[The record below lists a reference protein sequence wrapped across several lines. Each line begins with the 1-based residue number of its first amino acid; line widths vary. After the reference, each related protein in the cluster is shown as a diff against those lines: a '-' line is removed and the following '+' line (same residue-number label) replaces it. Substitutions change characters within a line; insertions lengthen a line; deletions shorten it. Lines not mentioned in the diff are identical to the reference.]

1 MKKPARLGMGLSA
14 LLGDAPVAVAATA
27 SPSDHQR
34 MLPIE
39 ALEPGPF
46 QPRGPMEQEA
56 LQELAESI
64 REHGILQPILVR
76 PKPGTS
82 GVWQI
87 IGGER
92 RWRAAQ
98 LARQHEVP
106 VVVRDFD
113 DRTAMAAGLVE
124 NLQREDLNPLEE
136 AIGYQRLLDDF
147 GLKQETLG
155 QAVGKSRSH
164 VANTLRL
171 LNLPDKVRALL
182 SSGSLTAGHA
192 RALIT
197 SESPSELARQVVTK
211 GLSVRETEALMKRL
225 SEAPQRKEKKAAT
238 RFEKDADTRALEG
251 DLSANLRMKVS
262 IEHLD
267 IDGSGRMVIQ
277 YRSLDQLDALCS
289 LLSASLSDVSR

>member
-1 MKKPARLGMGLSA
+1 MGLSA

-34 MLPIE
+34 ILPIE

-46 QPRGPMEQEA
+46 QPRGPMEPEA

-76 PKPGTS
+76 PKPGSS

-98 LARQHEVP
+98 LAKQHEVP

-192 RALIT
+192 RALLT
-197 SESPSELARQVVTK
+197 ADDPVALAEQVVTR
-211 GLSVRETEALMKRL
+211 GLNVRQTEALAAASPAKPNAARAV
-225 SEAPQRKEKKAAT
+225 SDPETKAL
-238 RFEKDADTRALEG
+238 EKDLGERLGLGVAIRRSGKGGKLV
-251 DLSANLRMKVS
+251 LSWR
-262 IEHLD
+262 D
-267 IDGSGRMVIQ
+267 
-277 YRSLDQLDALCS
+277 LDQLETVLRLLKPGTAPHPGDA
-289 LLSASLSDVSR
+289 

>member
-14 LLGDAPVAVAATA
+14 LLGDAPVAVASTA
-27 SPSDHQR
+27 APHDHQR

-46 QPRGPMEQEA
+46 QPRGPMEPEA

-76 PKPGTS
+76 PKPGHS
-82 GVWQI
+82 GLWQI

-98 LARQHEVP
+98 LAKQHEVP

-171 LNLPDKVRALL
+171 LNLPEKVRALL

-192 RALIT
+192 RALLT
-197 SESPSELARQVVTK
+197 ADDPVALAEQVVTR
-211 GLSVRETEALMKRL
+211 GLNVRQTEAL
-225 SEAPQRKEKKAAT
+225 AAASPARPNAART
-238 RFEKDADTRALEG
+238 VSDPETRALEK
-251 DLSANLRMKVS
+251 DLGERLGLGVAIKR
-262 IEHLD
+262 
-267 IDGSGRMVIQ
+267 SGKGGKLVLSWRD
-277 YRSLDQLDALCS
+277 LDQLEAVLRLLKPGAAPHPGDA
-289 LLSASLSDVSR
+289 

>member
-1 MKKPARLGMGLSA
+1 VKKPARLGMGLSA
-14 LLGDAPVAVAATA
+14 LLGDVPVAVAATA

-46 QPRGPMEQEA
+46 QPRGPMEPEA

-76 PKPGTS
+76 PKPGAS

-98 LARQHEVP
+98 LAKQHEVP

-192 RALIT
+192 RALLT
-197 SESPSELARQVVTK
+197 ADDPAALAEQVVTR
-211 GLSVRETEALMKRL
+211 GLNVRQTEALAAA
-225 SEAPQRKEKKAAT
+225 APGKPNAA
-238 RFEKDADTRALEG
+238 RAVSDPETRALEKDLG
-251 DLSANLRMKVS
+251 DRLGLGVAIKRSGKGGKLVLSWR
-262 IEHLD
+262 D
-267 IDGSGRMVIQ
+267 
-277 YRSLDQLDALCS
+277 LDQLEAVLRLLKPGAAAHPGDA
-289 LLSASLSDVSR
+289 

>member
-34 MLPIE
+34 LLPIE

-46 QPRGPMEQEA
+46 QPRGPMEPEA

-76 PKPGTS
+76 PKPGSS

-98 LARQHEVP
+98 LAKQHEVP

-192 RALIT
+192 RALLT
-197 SESPSELARQVVTK
+197 ADDPVALAEQVVTR
-211 GLSVRETEALMKRL
+211 GLNVRQTEALAAASPAKPNAARAV
-225 SEAPQRKEKKAAT
+225 SDPETKAL
-238 RFEKDADTRALEG
+238 EKDLGERLGLGVAIRRSGKGGKLV
-251 DLSANLRMKVS
+251 LSWR
-262 IEHLD
+262 D
-267 IDGSGRMVIQ
+267 
-277 YRSLDQLDALCS
+277 LDQLETVLRLLKPGTAPHPGDA
-289 LLSASLSDVSR
+289 

>member
-27 SPSDHQR
+27 SPNDHQR

-46 QPRGPMEQEA
+46 QPRGPMEPEA

-76 PKPGTS
+76 PKPGSS

-98 LARQHEVP
+98 LAKQHEVP

-192 RALIT
+192 RALLT
-197 SESPSELARQVVTK
+197 ADDPVALAEQVVTR
-211 GLSVRETEALMKRL
+211 GLNVRQTEALAAASPAKPNAARTV
-225 SEAPQRKEKKAAT
+225 SDPETKAL
-238 RFEKDADTRALEG
+238 EKDLGERLGLGVAIRRSGKGGKLV
-251 DLSANLRMKVS
+251 LSWR
-262 IEHLD
+262 D
-267 IDGSGRMVIQ
+267 
-277 YRSLDQLDALCS
+277 LDQLETVLRLLKPGTAPHPGDA
-289 LLSASLSDVSR
+289 

>member
-46 QPRGPMEQEA
+46 QPRGPMEPEA

-76 PKPGTS
+76 PKPGSS

-98 LARQHEVP
+98 LAKQHEVP

-192 RALIT
+192 RALLT
-197 SESPSELARQVVTK
+197 ADDPVALAEQVVTR
-211 GLSVRETEALMKRL
+211 GLNVRQTEALAAASPAKPNAARAV
-225 SEAPQRKEKKAAT
+225 SDPETKAL
-238 RFEKDADTRALEG
+238 EKDLGERLGLGVAIRRSGKGGKLV
-251 DLSANLRMKVS
+251 LSWR
-262 IEHLD
+262 D
-267 IDGSGRMVIQ
+267 
-277 YRSLDQLDALCS
+277 LDQLETVLRLLKPGTAPHPGDA
-289 LLSASLSDVSR
+289 

>member
-46 QPRGPMEQEA
+46 QPRGPMEPEA

-76 PKPGTS
+76 PKPGSS

-98 LARQHEVP
+98 LAKQHEVP

-192 RALIT
+192 RALLT
-197 SESPSELARQVVTK
+197 ADDPVALAEQVVTR
-211 GLSVRETEALMKRL
+211 GLNVRQTEAL
-225 SEAPQRKEKKAAT
+225 AAASPARPNAART
-238 RFEKDADTRALEG
+238 VSDPETRALEK
-251 DLSANLRMKVS
+251 DLGERLGLGVAIKR
-262 IEHLD
+262 
-267 IDGSGRMVIQ
+267 SGKGGKLVLSWRD
-277 YRSLDQLDALCS
+277 LDQLEAVLRLLKPGAAPHPGDA
-289 LLSASLSDVSR
+289 

>member
-14 LLGDAPVAVAATA
+14 LLGDAPVAVASTA

-46 QPRGPMEQEA
+46 QPRGPMEPEA

-76 PKPGTS
+76 PKPGSS

-98 LARQHEVP
+98 LAKQHEVP

-192 RALIT
+192 RALLT
-197 SESPSELARQVVTK
+197 ADDPVALAEQVVTR
-211 GLSVRETEALMKRL
+211 GLNVRQTEALAAASPAKPDAARAV
-225 SEAPQRKEKKAAT
+225 SDPETKAL
-238 RFEKDADTRALEG
+238 EKDLGERLGLGVAIRRSGKGGKLV
-251 DLSANLRMKVS
+251 LSWR
-262 IEHLD
+262 D
-267 IDGSGRMVIQ
+267 
-277 YRSLDQLDALCS
+277 LDQLETVLRLLKPGTAPHPGDA
-289 LLSASLSDVSR
+289 

>member
-98 LARQHEVP
+98 LAKQHEVP

-192 RALIT
+192 RALLT
-197 SESPSELARQVVTK
+197 ADDPVALAEQVVTR
-211 GLSVRETEALMKRL
+211 GLNVRQTEAL
-225 SEAPQRKEKKAAT
+225 AAAT
-238 RFEKDADTRALEG
+238 PARPNAARTVSDPETKALEKDLGERLGLGVAIRRSGKGGKLV
-251 DLSANLRMKVS
+251 LSWR
-262 IEHLD
+262 D
-267 IDGSGRMVIQ
+267 
-277 YRSLDQLDALCS
+277 LDQLESVLRLLKPGTAPHPGDA
-289 LLSASLSDVSR
+289 

>member
-14 LLGDAPVAVAATA
+14 LLGDAPVAVASTA

-46 QPRGPMEQEA
+46 QPRGPMEPEA

-76 PKPGTS
+76 PKPGSS

-98 LARQHEVP
+98 LAKQHEVP

-192 RALIT
+192 RALLT
-197 SESPSELARQVVTK
+197 ADDPVALAEQVVTR
-211 GLSVRETEALMKRL
+211 GLNVRQTEAL
-225 SEAPQRKEKKAAT
+225 AAASPARPNAART
-238 RFEKDADTRALEG
+238 VSDPETRALEK
-251 DLSANLRMKVS
+251 DLGERLGLGVAIKR
-262 IEHLD
+262 
-267 IDGSGRMVIQ
+267 SGKGGKLVLSWRD
-277 YRSLDQLDALCS
+277 LDQLEAVLRLLKPGAAPHPGDA
-289 LLSASLSDVSR
+289 

>member
-1 MKKPARLGMGLSA
+1 VKKPARLGMGLSA

-192 RALIT
+192 RALLT
-197 SESPSELARQVVTK
+197 ADDPVALAEQVVTR
-211 GLSVRETEALMKRL
+211 GLNVRQTEAL
-225 SEAPQRKEKKAAT
+225 AAAT
-238 RFEKDADTRALEG
+238 PARPNAARTVSDPETKALEKDLGERLGLGVAIRRQTEPTKMGPGPAGSWRSGGLGARRRLAPKG
-251 DLSANLRMKVS
+251 YVS
-262 IEHLD
+262 P
-267 IDGSGRMVIQ
+267 R
-277 YRSLDQLDALCS
+277 
-289 LLSASLSDVSR
+289 

>member
-192 RALIT
+192 RALLT
-197 SESPSELARQVVTK
+197 ADDPVALAEQVVTR
-211 GLSVRETEALMKRL
+211 GLNVRQTEAL
-225 SEAPQRKEKKAAT
+225 AAAT
-238 RFEKDADTRALEG
+238 PARPNAARTVSDPETKALEKDLGERLGLGVAIRRSGKGGKLV
-251 DLSANLRMKVS
+251 LS
-262 IEHLD
+262 
-267 IDGSGRMVIQ
+267 
-277 YRSLDQLDALCS
+277 
-289 LLSASLSDVSR
+289 